1 LIYWKKNISNILTK
15 VYHTVYEQF
24 EIKRLTQKSKKRKMH
39 NLNSFV
45 KSSLTRIEIPTVPY
59 VSNDEL
65 RSLYLQGI
73 INWKHYGEY
82 MLRNASLPI
91 EILLSKEPW
100 GKEDRK
106 EFMGVAIK
114 PPDSE
119 GATKA
124 LPMAQQ
130 SSKTR

>member
-1 LIYWKKNISNILTK
+1 
-15 VYHTVYEQF
+15 
-24 EIKRLTQKSKKRKMH
+24 
-39 NLNSFV
+39 
-45 KSSLTRIEIPTVPY
+45 
-59 VSNDEL
+59 
-65 RSLYLQGI
+65 LYLQGI
-73 INWKHYGEY
+73 IPWKQYGEY

-91 EILLSKEPW
+91 HILKPKEEW
-100 GKEDRK
+100 NKEDRK

-130 SSKTR
+130 GTKN